1 MDEALIK
8 KVMPHSIDAE
18 KSVIGSMLMDQEA
31 ITAASEILI
40 KDDFYGKQY
49 GILYDAM
56 VQLFKAGKPVDLVT
70 LQNKLKEMDV
80 PPELS
85 SVEFLREI
93 LSQVFT
99 SANIKHYANIVKQ
112 KAMARNLI
120 RTTENIANTCYLE
133 KAPLEDILTK
143 AEKDIF
149 KIVQSQGG
157 GEFVPIRQVVINTLE
172 KIEAAAK
179 NKGSVTGIPTGFTDL
194 DYQTAGLQPSDL
206 ILVAARPSMGKT
218 AFVFNIAVNMAFK
231 KDVTVSIFS

>member
-56 VQLFKAGKPVDLVT
+56 VQLYKAGKPVDLVT

-85 SVEFLREI
+85 SVEFLRDI

-143 AEKDIF
+143 AE
-149 KIVQSQGG
+149 
-157 GEFVPIRQVVINTLE
+157 
-172 KIEAAAK
+172 
-179 NKGSVTGIPTGFTDL
+179 
-194 DYQTAGLQPSDL
+194 
-206 ILVAARPSMGKT
+206 
-218 AFVFNIAVNMAFK
+218 
-231 KDVTVSIFS
+231 

>member
-56 VQLFKAGKPVDLVT
+56 VQLYKAGKPVDLVT

-85 SVEFLREI
+85 SVEFLR
-93 LSQVFT
+93 
-99 SANIKHYANIVKQ
+99 
-112 KAMARNLI
+112 
-120 RTTENIANTCYLE
+120 
-133 KAPLEDILTK
+133 DI
-143 AEKDIF
+143 
-149 KIVQSQGG
+149 
-157 GEFVPIRQVVINTLE
+157 
-172 KIEAAAK
+172 
-179 NKGSVTGIPTGFTDL
+179 
-194 DYQTAGLQPSDL
+194 
-206 ILVAARPSMGKT
+206 
-218 AFVFNIAVNMAFK
+218 
-231 KDVTVSIFS
+231 